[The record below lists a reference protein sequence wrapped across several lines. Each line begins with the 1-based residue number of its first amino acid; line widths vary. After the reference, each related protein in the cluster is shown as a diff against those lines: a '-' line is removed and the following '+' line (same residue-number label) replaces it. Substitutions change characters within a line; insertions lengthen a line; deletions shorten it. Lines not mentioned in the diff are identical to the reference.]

1 MLITSKYESWCNRCG
16 KVRIAIGDRC
26 EWAPPAKGVTCL
38 TCLGT
43 SPPAQLPKK
52 PATSFQP
59 ATFSRHDDDVAA
71 VFSVPVLPPA
81 LAALEGLEVQFVRMA
96 AKTSTPAIDSAWSK
110 YEKVKALAIGNRIVP
125 EQRVAL
131 KTALVILVTAIFSEE
146 SAYVV

>member
-16 KVRIAIGDRC
+16 KVRIAVGDRC

-52 PATSFQP
+52 RASSSF
-59 ATFSRHDDDVAA
+59 ASSRDDDDVAA
-71 VFSVPVLPPA
+71 VFSTPVLPPA
-81 LAALEGLEVQFVRMA
+81 LAALDALETQFVRMA
-96 AKTSTPAIDSAWSK
+96 AKTASPAIDSAWTK
-110 YEKVKALAIGNRIVP
+110 YEKVKALGIGNRIAP

-131 KTALVILVTAIFSEE
+131 GTALCILVKALFSEE

>member
-16 KVRIAIGDRC
+16 KVRIAVGDRC

-43 SPPAQLPKK
+43 SPPAQPPKQR
-52 PATSFQP
+52 ATPSFAP
-59 ATFSRHDDDVAA
+59 RTRDDDDVSA
-71 VFSVPVLPPA
+71 VFAAPVLPPA
-81 LAALEGLEVQFVRMA
+81 LAALDALETQFIRMA
-96 AKTSTPAIDSAWSK
+96 SKTASPAIDSAWSK
-110 YEKVKALAIGNRIVP
+110 YEKVKALGIGNKIAP

-146 SAYVV
+146 SSYVV